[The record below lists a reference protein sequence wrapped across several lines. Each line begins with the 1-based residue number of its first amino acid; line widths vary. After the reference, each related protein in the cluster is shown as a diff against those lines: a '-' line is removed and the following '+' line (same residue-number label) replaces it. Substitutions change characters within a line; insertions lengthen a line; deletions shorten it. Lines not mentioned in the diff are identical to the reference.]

1 MSDGPSSENVAENNA
16 SMANNGGELHSQGSI
31 DKRIK
36 DMSLSIVS
44 NITKKI
50 RLKLPNAAS
59 YLKRL
64 MRLKNGGKLESER
77 EMIDGASEV
86 SEITEMS
93 INEQDIPADR
103 DSVDWSESHVV
114 ETRWYETPSDPS
126 NPEGPSTS
134 TVHTDDNTSEYPAI
148 ATVAQTQ
155 PVQTIS
161 NSVTTTEAMTTNGIF
176 VSVLNRD
183 AAAARNILQF
193 REALSSQIGSQAER
207 LRDQETRSVPLV
219 YIQSED
225 RHELYLQSTV
235 NGESGFS
242 GSSTIGS
249 EISSMSGN
257 DHLEVRNQ
265 RIGQDVTP
273 QFFSGMLSV
282 DRVIRKPICR
292 NDDEPTIY

>member
-1 MSDGPSSENVAENNA
+1 
-16 SMANNGGELHSQGSI
+16 
-31 DKRIK
+31 
-36 DMSLSIVS
+36 
-44 NITKKI
+44 
-50 RLKLPNAAS
+50 
-59 YLKRL
+59 
-64 MRLKNGGKLESER
+64 
-77 EMIDGASEV
+77 
-86 SEITEMS
+86 
-93 INEQDIPADR
+93 
-103 DSVDWSESHVV
+103 
-114 ETRWYETPSDPS
+114 
-126 NPEGPSTS
+126 
-134 TVHTDDNTSEYPAI
+134 
-148 ATVAQTQ
+148 
-155 PVQTIS
+155 
-161 NSVTTTEAMTTNGIF
+161 MTTNGIF

-207 LRDQETRSVPLV
+207 LRDQETRSAPLV

>member
-1 MSDGPSSENVAENNA
+1 MS
-16 SMANNGGELHSQGSI
+16 H
-31 DKRIK
+31 
-36 DMSLSIVS
+36 VS
-44 NITKKI
+44 RYFVLLFNETSFSDHNEQI

-86 SEITEMS
+86 SEITESMLTHVMLEVSSVS

-103 DSVDWSESHVV
+103 DSVDWPENHVV

-134 TVHTDDNTSEYPAI
+134 TVHTDDNTSEYPAT

-183 AAAARNILQF
+183 AAAARNIMQF